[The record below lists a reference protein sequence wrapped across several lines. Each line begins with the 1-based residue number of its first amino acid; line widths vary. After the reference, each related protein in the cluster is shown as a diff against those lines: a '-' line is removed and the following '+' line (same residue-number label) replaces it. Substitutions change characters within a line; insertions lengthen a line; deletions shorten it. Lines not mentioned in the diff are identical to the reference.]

1 MCINFP
7 HSYFEIDE
15 NISLL
20 VINIEELDS
29 NLVKILDEY
38 FVSIC
43 EGDSETE
50 LGIVKKEVEN
60 LFKRKPPNWIQGAV
74 AEFFTHLILKMRGF
88 KQEFLFIN
96 LEENSIKKG
105 FDGFYSRNGEEWIM
119 ESKSGAI
126 SSRNISHAKKISVA
140 LKDLADRVSGRKE
153 NGKIINPWHNAYSHA
168 SHCDVKTAQSI
179 RDHIKKLYQNYI
191 QGIFH
196 EIEEFNNIPSAT
208 LFLEGAGTAPS
219 HDTILTDIKAIK
231 RKLKGERVFIV
242 CMTQNSVN
250 TFKKYLRGI

>member
-1 MCINFP
+1 MCINLP

-20 VINIEELDS
+20 VIDIEELDS

-38 FVSIC
+38 FVFIC
-43 EGDSETE
+43 EGDSDTD

-60 LFKRKPPNWIQGAV
+60 LFENKSPIWIQGAI

-88 KQEFLFIN
+88 KQECLFIN

-119 ESKSGAI
+119 ESKSGSI
-126 SSRNISHAKKISVA
+126 SSVNISHAKKISVA
-140 LKDLADRVSGRKE
+140 LEDMADRVSGRKK
-153 NGKIINPWHNAYSHA
+153 NGKIINPWRNAYSHA
-168 SHCDVKTAQSI
+168 SHCDVHTARSI
-179 RDHIKKLYQNYI
+179 REHIKKLSKEYTG
-191 QGIFH
+191 GIFH

-208 LFLEGAGTAPS
+208 IFLEGEGVAPS

-231 RKLKGERVFIV
+231 QKLKGTKVFIV